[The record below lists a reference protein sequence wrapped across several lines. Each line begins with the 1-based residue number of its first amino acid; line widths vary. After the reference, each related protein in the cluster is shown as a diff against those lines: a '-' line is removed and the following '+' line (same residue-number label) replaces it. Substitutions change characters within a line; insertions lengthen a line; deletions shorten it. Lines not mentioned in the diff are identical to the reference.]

1 MGARSQSDARNGAHS
16 AYTLFADHPVPTL
29 ICEDGTL
36 RVLAANISAV
46 RHSGFSAAQLLT
58 KSLQD
63 LYPLDNRPEQWTEG
77 ARDASIAVHYRGED
91 GALASVRLTASR
103 IEFDERPA
111 WLIAITDISEQ
122 LRAEQAL
129 AESQKSERRFR
140 QLFDTASDW
149 FWEAD
154 AKGQLTYV
162 SPNYEAL
169 YTLPI
174 ADVLGK
180 RLQDVPGV
188 RIDRDMAEMSLAAIK
203 ARQPFR
209 DFIYSF
215 QTEVTQTKR
224 WVHTNGVP
232 VFDEQSEFLGYR
244 GVSRDITVQV
254 EAERALRDSEQR
266 FRELFDV
273 ASDYYWESD
282 TLGAVTYLSPNYEA
296 IFGIPPTQLLGKRL
310 SEAPGVSMKPAMA
323 IMAIA
328 ALKARRPF
336 RDMVYYR
343 TFSDGRKRWFK
354 ISGAPSLGPSG
365 EFRGY
370 RGVGAE
376 ITTSVEAEAAAR
388 LAERRLDEAVAYLAQ
403 PFVVYDAEDRIV
415 ALNQAFFDLHNA
427 SNAGLL
433 VGAGALFQ
441 DVAACQLRIKLYAEI
456 PGQKLVDFETLLTHY
471 QAEEEQTYALRD
483 GRWMQIAYRRL
494 PGGGK
499 VGLWTDIT
507 ALKRAEERRR
517 ALEHQLQHSQRLEA
531 LGTLAGGIAHDL
543 NNTLVPIV
551 ALAKLLLDDLAED
564 RVAHRDIETIVAA
577 GERARDLVSQILAF
591 SRKQKSDRHEIDLAT
606 VVHEALRMLRATLPA
621 TIAIVEEID
630 PVPALSGDA
639 CELQQVVVN
648 LVTNAAQAIGSDPGK
663 ITIAVKLD
671 GDGIRLSIADTG
683 CGMDTTTMERIFE
696 PFFTTKEVGEGTGLG
711 LSVMHGIVIGHGGR
725 IAVNSELGKGT
736 EFDVFLPVVQAVGAA
751 A

>member
-1 MGARSQSDARNGAHS
+1 MGARSQSDARNGARS
-16 AYTLFADHPVPTL
+16 ADKFFADHPVPTL
-29 ICEDGTL
+29 ICEEGTL
-36 RVLAANISAV
+36 RVLVANISAV
-46 RHSGFSAAQLLT
+46 RQSGFNAAELLT
-58 KSLQD
+58 KRLQD
-63 LYPLDNRPEQWTEG
+63 LYPLGDPPEQWTNGSQEACTIVHDRG
-77 ARDASIAVHYRGED
+77 ADALVA
-91 GALASVRLTASR
+91 VRLTASHV
-103 IEFDERPA
+103 EFDERPA
-111 WLIAITDISEQ
+111 WLIAVTDIAEQ
-122 LRAEQAL
+122 RRAEQAL

-149 FWEAD
+149 FWETD
-154 AKGQLTYV
+154 AKGKLTYV
-162 SPNYEAL
+162 SSNYEAL
-169 YTLPI
+169 YAHPI
-174 ADVLGK
+174 VHTLGK
-180 RLQDVPGV
+180 RLQDMPGV
-188 RIDRDMAEMSLAAIK
+188 RIDRDMADMSLAAIK

-215 QTEVTQTKR
+215 QTGVTQEKR

-232 VFDEQSEFLGYR
+232 VFDEQDEFIGYR

-282 TLGAVTYLSPNYEA
+282 TQARVTFVSPNYET
-296 IFGIPPTQLLGKRL
+296 IFGTPPTQLLGRRL
-310 SEAPGVSMKPAMA
+310 SDAPGVSIKPDMAAMA
-323 IMAIA
+323 INAI
-328 ALKARRPF
+328 KSKRPF
-336 RDMVYYR
+336 RDVVYSR
-343 TFSDGRKRWFK
+343 ALSDGSRRWFK
-354 ISGAPSLGPSG
+354 ISGAPILGPG
-365 EFRGY
+365 DEFRGY

-376 ITTSVEAEAAAR
+376 ITKSVEAEAAAR
-388 LAERRLDEAVAYLAQ
+388 LAQRRLDEAVAYLAQ

-427 SNAGLL
+427 PNAGLL

-441 DVAACQLRIKLYAEI
+441 DVAACQLRIKLYAER
-456 PGQKLVDFETLLTHY
+456 PGQEAVEFETLLAHY

-483 GRWMQIAYRRL
+483 GRWMQITYRRL

-543 NNTLVPIV
+543 NNMLVPIV
-551 ALAKLLLDDLAED
+551 ALAKLLLDDLVED
-564 RVAHRDIETIVAA
+564 HAAHRDVETIVAA

-630 PVPALSGDA
+630 PVPAVSGDA
-639 CELQQVVVN
+639 RELQQVLVN
-648 LVTNAAQAIGSDPGK
+648 LVTNGAQAIGAVPGK
-663 ITIAVKLD
+663 ITIAVKPD
-671 GDGIRLSIADTG
+671 GDGIRLSVADTG
-683 CGMDTTTMERIFE
+683 CGIDAKTMERIFE

-725 IAVNSELGKGT
+725 IEVNSEPGKGT
-736 EFDVFLPVVQAVGAA
+736 KFDIFLPVAEAMRAA